1 MFFFVFYQIRLEIRY
16 KRVHYEILYCDK
28 LNYCSLSAIAS
39 FLSLSFSLCLVG
51 RRKRGRQRNKE
62 RKRRACVT
70 RERVAGCYGWVSP
83 RLSGLRLSK
92 HTNRPPSL
100 LLLRGAAWVYPSVK
114 RAGLRG
120 GASEGRRDR
129 GEREEK

>member
-1 MFFFVFYQIRLEIRY
+1 MKLSYY
-16 KRVHYEILYCDK
+16 DK
-28 LNYCSLSAIAS
+28 LNYCPLSAIAP
-39 FLSLSFSLCLVG
+39 FLSLSLSFPLFFFVLYTKKG
-51 RRKRGRQRNKE
+51 ADKETKREKGE
-62 RKRRACVT
+62 RVSP
-70 RERVAGCYGWVSP
+70 ERVAGCYGWVSP

-120 GASEGRRDR
+120 RGGGGR
-129 GEREEK
+129 G